1 MMHRPADH
9 EGRVLVLAPRGR
21 DASVIEQVLNRAGTP
36 TGTCADL
43 PDWVTCLRAG
53 AGAALVTEEAL
64 AEADT
69 SSLFAWLD
77 EQPAWSDFPF
87 IVLAT
92 RQTGRRSERAAGI
105 LARLGNVILLER
117 PINAETLTSAAASA
131 LRARRRQYQARSLLA
146 ERERTQE
153 HLRLLNES
161 LERRV
166 TERTRDL
173 EAARE
178 TLAFALDAAGMGSW
192 DLDLANGTSRH
203 SPRFDAIFGYAEPIP
218 SWTRATFLA
227 HVVEE
232 DRPAVKKAFSAVP
245 ETSGIDLECRITRRD
260 GGVRWVATKGQV
272 KYDASGAPARIAG
285 TLVDRTEQHATE
297 EALRQAQK
305 MEAIGQL
312 TGGVAHDFNNL
323 LTVIVGGLDM
333 MLRRPEQVDRVKR
346 LAEAAM
352 GAARRGEQLTQQLLA
367 FSRRQMLRPQTLN
380 PNRLLLDF
388 VPLAER
394 AATGAVELSFDLD
407 PALDPIRIDP
417 AQFEAAVLNLIV
429 NARDALEGTTG
440 PARIAVTSR
449 NGHLGTAA
457 VADKGV
463 PPGPY
468 VVVSVTDTG
477 SGIPPDKLQRVFE
490 PFFTTKEVGKGTGL
504 GLSQVYGFTRSAKGF
519 AQIESEVGSGTM
531 VSLYFPRSTDP
542 AGEEMGAG
550 SASSI
555 PLRRAGEGETVLLV
569 EDDEQVLGMAVES
582 LEELRYRVIVAR
594 NAAEALEHL
603 RGVERIDI
611 LFSDVVM
618 PGGMNGSQLAVE
630 GQKLR
635 PGVKV
640 LLTSGYVANLDE
652 GQVIGHGEMPVL
664 NKPYRRDELARSL
677 RLVLGGEGY

>member
-1 MMHRPADH
+1 MSST
-9 EGRVLVLAPRGR
+9 EERVLILTPRGR
-21 DASVIEQVLNRAGTP
+21 DAAVIEGVLDRSGIHATVCANVAAWLTGLREGAGT
-36 TGTCADL
+36 
-43 PDWVTCLRAG
+43 
-53 AGAALVTEEAL
+53 ALVTEEAL
-64 AEADT
+64 ADGDTADV
-69 SSLFAWLD
+69 FAWLD
-77 EQPAWSDFPF
+77 AQQPWSDFPF

-92 RQTGRRSERAAGI
+92 RQAGRRTQSAAE
-105 LARLGNVILLER
+105 LLRRLGNVVLLER
-117 PINAETLTSAAASA
+117 PINAETLTSAVVSS
-131 LRARRRQYQARSLLA
+131 LRARRRQYQARQHLL
-146 ERERTQE
+146 ERERAQE
-153 HLRLLNES
+153 QLRLANEE

-166 TERTRDL
+166 AERTR
-173 EAARE
+173 EVETAHE
-178 TLAFALDAAGMGSW
+178 TLAFALDAAGMSSW
-192 DLDLANGTSRH
+192 DIDYVAGTHRR
-203 SPRFDAIFGYAEPIP
+203 SPRFDAVFGYAGTGQ
-218 SWTRATFLA
+218 SWDRETFLA
-227 HVVEE
+227 HVVDE
-232 DRPAVKKAFSAVP
+232 DRETAEDAFANVP
-245 ETSGIDLECRITRRD
+245 KTGRLDLECRIRRAD
-260 GGVRWVATKGQV
+260 GAVRWIAMRGRV
-272 KYDASGAPARIAG
+272 KSGEADRPERIAG
-285 TLVDRTEQHATE
+285 ILMDRTDKHVTE

-333 MLRRPEQVDRVKR
+333 MLRRPDQPDRVKR

-388 VPLAER
+388 RPLAER
-394 AATGAVELSFDLD
+394 AATGAVELAFDLD

-417 AQFEAAVLNLIV
+417 AQFESAVLNLIV
-429 NARDALEGTTG
+429 NARDALEGRG
-440 PARIAVTSR
+440 GHARIAVTSR
-449 NGHLGTAA
+449 NVRLGTAA
-457 VADKGV
+457 VADRGV

-468 VVVSVTDTG
+468 VVISVTDTG

-519 AQIESEVGSGTM
+519 AQIESEVGKGTT

-542 AGEEMGAG
+542 AGEEIGPGPVGA
-550 SASSI
+550 I

-582 LEELRYRVIVAR
+582 LEELRYRVIVTR

-603 RGVERIDI
+603 HGVERIDI

-630 GQKLR
+630 ARRVR
-635 PGVKV
+635 PDIKI

-652 GQVIGHGEMPVL
+652 GQVIGQGELPVL

-677 RLVLGGEGY
+677 RLVLGGERA

>member
-1 MMHRPADH
+1 MAAS
-9 EGRVLVLAPRGR
+9 EECILILAPRGR
-21 DASVIEQVLNRAGTP
+21 DASVISAVLDRSVLTNRICTDVAGWL
-36 TGTCADL
+36 D
-43 PDWVTCLRAG
+43 CLQAG

-64 AEADT
+64 ADGGT
-69 SSLFAWLD
+69 TDLFAWLD
-77 EQPAWSDFPF
+77 AQPPWSDFPF

-92 RQTGRRSERAAGI
+92 RQAGRRTERAAE
-105 LARLGNVILLER
+105 LLRRLGNVVLLER
-117 PINAETLTSAAASA
+117 PINAETLTSAVASS
-131 LRARRRQYQARSLLA
+131 LRARRRQYQAREHLL
-146 ERERTQE
+146 ERERAQE
-153 HLRLLNES
+153 QLRLANEG

-166 TERTRDL
+166 AERTREV
-173 EAARE
+173 EAAHE
-178 TLAFALDAAGMGSW
+178 TLAFALDAAGMTSW
-192 DLDLANGTSRH
+192 DIDIVTGAHRR
-203 SPRFDAIFGYAEPIP
+203 SPRFDAVFGYEGAGRDWDRN
-218 SWTRATFLA
+218 SLLA

-232 DRPAVKKAFSAVP
+232 DRESAEHAFAEVSQ
-245 ETSGIDLECRITRRD
+245 TGRLDLECRIRRD
-260 GGVRWVATKGQV
+260 DGAVRWIAMRGQV
-272 KYDASGAPARIAG
+272 KRDEAGTPLRIAG
-285 TLVDRTEQHATE
+285 ILMDRTDQHVTE

-380 PNRLLLDF
+380 PNRLLIDF
-388 VPLAER
+388 KPLAER
-394 AATGAVELSFDLD
+394 AATGAVELAFDLD

-429 NARDALEGTTG
+429 NARDALEGRSG
-440 PARIAVTSR
+440 HARIAVTSR
-449 NGHLGTAA
+449 NVRLGTAA
-457 VADKGV
+457 VADRGV
-463 PPGPY
+463 PPGAY
-468 VVVSVTDTG
+468 VVISVSDTG
-477 SGIPPDKLQRVFE
+477 SGIPADKIQRVFE
-490 PFFTTKEVGKGTGL
+490 PFFTTNEVGKGTGL

-519 AQIESEVGSGTM
+519 AQIESEVGAGTT

-542 AGEEMGAG
+542 AGEETGTGPVA
-550 SASSI
+550 AI

-569 EDDEQVLGMAVES
+569 EDDEPVLGMAVES

-618 PGGMNGSQLAVE
+618 PGGMNGSQLAAEAQRV
-630 GQKLR
+630 R
-635 PGVKV
+635 PGIKI

-652 GQVIGHGEMPVL
+652 GQVIGHGELPVL

-677 RLVLGGEGY
+677 RLVLGGERA

>member
-1 MMHRPADH
+1 MSST
-9 EGRVLVLAPRGR
+9 EERVLILTPRGR
-21 DASVIEQVLNRAGTP
+21 DAAVIEGVLDRSGIHATVCANVAAWLTGLREGAGT
-36 TGTCADL
+36 
-43 PDWVTCLRAG
+43 
-53 AGAALVTEEAL
+53 ALVTEEAL
-64 AEADT
+64 ADGDTADV
-69 SSLFAWLD
+69 FAWLD
-77 EQPAWSDFPF
+77 QQQPWSDFPF

-92 RQTGRRSERAAGI
+92 RQAGRRTQSAAE
-105 LARLGNVILLER
+105 LLRRLGNVVLLER
-117 PINAETLTSAAASA
+117 PINAETLTSAVVSS
-131 LRARRRQYQARSLLA
+131 LRARRRQYQARQHLL
-146 ERERTQE
+146 ERERAQE
-153 HLRLLNES
+153 QLRLANEE

-166 TERTRDL
+166 AERTR
-173 EAARE
+173 EVETAHE
-178 TLAFALDAAGMGSW
+178 TLAFALDAAGMSSW
-192 DLDLANGTSRH
+192 DIDYVAGTHRR
-203 SPRFDAIFGYAEPIP
+203 SPRFDAVFGYAGSGQ
-218 SWTRATFLA
+218 SWDRETFLA
-227 HVVEE
+227 HVVDE
-232 DRPAVKKAFSAVP
+232 DRETAEDAFASVP
-245 ETSGIDLECRITRRD
+245 KTGRLDLECRIRRAD
-260 GGVRWVATKGQV
+260 GAVRWIAMRGRV
-272 KYDASGAPARIAG
+272 KSGEADRPERIAG
-285 TLVDRTEQHATE
+285 ILMDRTDQHVTE

-333 MLRRPEQVDRVKR
+333 MLRRPDQPDRVKR

-388 VPLAER
+388 RPLAER
-394 AATGAVELSFDLD
+394 AATGAVELAFDLD

-417 AQFEAAVLNLIV
+417 AQFESAVLNLIV
-429 NARDALEGTTG
+429 NARDALEGRG
-440 PARIAVTSR
+440 GHARIAVTSR
-449 NGHLGTAA
+449 NVRLGTAA
-457 VADKGV
+457 VADRGV

-468 VVVSVTDTG
+468 VVISVTDTG

-519 AQIESEVGSGTM
+519 AQIESEVGKGTT

-542 AGEEMGAG
+542 AGEEIGPGPVGA
-550 SASSI
+550 I

-582 LEELRYRVIVAR
+582 LEELRYRVIVTR

-603 RGVERIDI
+603 HGVERIDI

-630 GQKLR
+630 ARRVR
-635 PGVKV
+635 PDIKI

-652 GQVIGHGEMPVL
+652 GQVIGQGELPVL

-677 RLVLGGEGY
+677 RLVLGGERA

>member
-1 MMHRPADH
+1 MPSP
-9 EGRVLVLAPRGR
+9 EERVLILAPRGR
-21 DASVIEQVLNRAGTP
+21 DAAVIEQVLDRAGLAAAV
-36 TGTCADL
+36 CADVTE
-43 PDWVTCLRAG
+43 WVSCLRAG
-53 AGAALVTEEAL
+53 AGSAIVTEEAL
-64 AEADT
+64 ADSDMQAL
-69 SSLFAWLD
+69 SGWLD
-77 EQPAWSDFPF
+77 AQPPWSDFPF

-92 RQTGRRSERAAGI
+92 RQAGPRTQRAADS
-105 LARLGNVILLER
+105 LKRLGNVVLLER
-117 PINAETLTSAAASA
+117 PINAETLTSAVVSS
-131 LRARRRQYQARSLLA
+131 LRARRRQYQAREHLL
-146 ERERTQE
+146 ERERAQDQ
-153 HLRLLNES
+153 LRRANEE

-166 TERTRDL
+166 AERTREV
-173 EAARE
+173 EAAHE
-178 TLAFALDAAGMGSW
+178 TLAFALDAAGMSSW
-192 DLDLANGTSRH
+192 DIDTETGIHRR
-203 SPRFDAIFGYAEPIP
+203 SPGFDAVFGYVG
-218 SWTRATFLA
+218 SGRAWDRESFLD

-232 DRPAVKKAFSAVP
+232 DRDTVAEAFASVA
-245 ETSGIDLECRITRRD
+245 ETSKLDFECRIRRVD
-260 GGVRWVATKGQV
+260 GAIRWIAMRGQV
-272 KYDASGAPARIAG
+272 KRDAEGRPLRIAG
-285 TLVDRTEQHATE
+285 ILMDRTEQHITE

-333 MLRRPEQVDRVKR
+333 MLRRPEQTDRVKR

-388 VPLAER
+388 RPLAER
-394 AATGAVELSFDLD
+394 AATGAVELTFDLD

-417 AQFEAAVLNLIV
+417 AQFESAVLNLIV
-429 NARDALEGTTG
+429 NARDALEGSDG
-440 PARIAVTSR
+440 PARIVVTSR
-449 NGHLGTAA
+449 NVRLGTAT
-457 VADKGV
+457 VADRGV

-468 VVVSVTDTG
+468 VVVSVADTG

-519 AQIESEVGSGTM
+519 AQIESEVGRGTT

-542 AGEEMGAG
+542 AGEEVGTGPVGA
-550 SASSI
+550 I

-582 LEELRYRVIVAR
+582 LEELRYRVIVTR

-603 RGVERIDI
+603 HGVERIDI

-630 GQKLR
+630 ARRVR
-635 PGVKV
+635 PDIKI

-652 GQVIGHGEMPVL
+652 GQVLGRGELPVL

-677 RLVLGGEGY
+677 RLVLGGERV

>member
-1 MMHRPADH
+1 MSST
-9 EGRVLVLAPRGR
+9 EERVLILTPRGR
-21 DASVIEQVLNRAGTP
+21 DAAVIEGVLDRSGIHATVCANVAAWLTGLREGAGT
-36 TGTCADL
+36 
-43 PDWVTCLRAG
+43 
-53 AGAALVTEEAL
+53 ALVTEEAL
-64 AEADT
+64 ADGDTADV
-69 SSLFAWLD
+69 FAWLD
-77 EQPAWSDFPF
+77 AQQPWSDFPF

-92 RQTGRRSERAAGI
+92 RQAGRRTQSAAE
-105 LARLGNVILLER
+105 LLRRLGNVVLLER
-117 PINAETLTSAAASA
+117 PINAETLTSAVVSS
-131 LRARRRQYQARSLLA
+131 LRARRRQYQARQHLL
-146 ERERTQE
+146 ERERAQE
-153 HLRLLNES
+153 QLRLANEE

-166 TERTRDL
+166 AERTR
-173 EAARE
+173 EVETAHE
-178 TLAFALDAAGMGSW
+178 TLAFALDAAGMSSW
-192 DLDLANGTSRH
+192 DIDYVAGTHRR
-203 SPRFDAIFGYAEPIP
+203 SPRFDAVFGYAGTGQ
-218 SWTRATFLA
+218 SWDRETFLA
-227 HVVEE
+227 HVVDE
-232 DRPAVKKAFSAVP
+232 DRKTAEDAFANVP
-245 ETSGIDLECRITRRD
+245 KTGRLDLECRIRRAD
-260 GGVRWVATKGQV
+260 GAVRWIAMRGRV
-272 KYDASGAPARIAG
+272 KSGEADRPERIAG
-285 TLVDRTEQHATE
+285 ILMDRTDQHVTE

-333 MLRRPEQVDRVKR
+333 MLRRPDQPDRVKR

-388 VPLAER
+388 RPLAER
-394 AATGAVELSFDLD
+394 AATGAVELAFDLD

-417 AQFEAAVLNLIV
+417 AQFESAVLNLIV
-429 NARDALEGTTG
+429 NARDALEGRG
-440 PARIAVTSR
+440 GHARIAVTSR
-449 NGHLGTAA
+449 NVRLGTAA
-457 VADKGV
+457 VADRGV

-468 VVVSVTDTG
+468 VVISVTDTG

-519 AQIESEVGSGTM
+519 AQIESEVGKGTT

-542 AGEEMGAG
+542 AGEEIGPGPVGA
-550 SASSI
+550 I

-582 LEELRYRVIVAR
+582 LEELRYRVIVTR

-603 RGVERIDI
+603 HGVERIDI

-630 GQKLR
+630 ARRVR
-635 PGVKV
+635 PDIKI

-652 GQVIGHGEMPVL
+652 GQVIGQGELPVL

-677 RLVLGGEGY
+677 RLVLGGERA

>member
-1 MMHRPADH
+1 MAST
-9 EGRVLVLAPRGR
+9 EERVLILTPRGR
-21 DASVIEQVLNRAGTP
+21 DAAVIEGVLDRSGIHATVCANVAEWLTGLREGAGT
-36 TGTCADL
+36 
-43 PDWVTCLRAG
+43 
-53 AGAALVTEEAL
+53 ALVTEEAL
-64 AEADT
+64 ADGDTADV
-69 SSLFAWLD
+69 FAWLD
-77 EQPAWSDFPF
+77 AQQPWSDFPF

-92 RQTGRRSERAAGI
+92 RQAGRRTQSAAE
-105 LARLGNVILLER
+105 LLRRLGNVVLLER
-117 PINAETLTSAAASA
+117 PINAETLTSAVVSS
-131 LRARRRQYQARSLLA
+131 LRARRRQYQARQHLL
-146 ERERTQE
+146 ERERAQE
-153 HLRLLNES
+153 QLRLANEE

-166 TERTRDL
+166 AERTR
-173 EAARE
+173 EVETAHE
-178 TLAFALDAAGMGSW
+178 TLAFALDAAGMSSW
-192 DLDLANGTSRH
+192 DIDYAAGTHRR
-203 SPRFDAIFGYAEPIP
+203 SPRFDAVFGYADTGQ
-218 SWTRATFLA
+218 SWDRETFLA
-227 HVVEE
+227 HVVDE
-232 DRPAVKKAFSAVP
+232 DRETAEDAFASVP
-245 ETSGIDLECRITRRD
+245 KTGRLDLECRIRRAD
-260 GGVRWVATKGQV
+260 GAVRWIAMRGRV
-272 KYDASGAPARIAG
+272 KSGEADRPERIAG
-285 TLVDRTEQHATE
+285 ILMDRTDQHVTE

-333 MLRRPEQVDRVKR
+333 MLRRPDQPDRVKR

-388 VPLAER
+388 RPLAER
-394 AATGAVELSFDLD
+394 AATGAVELAFDLD

-417 AQFEAAVLNLIV
+417 AQFESAVLNLIV
-429 NARDALEGTTG
+429 NARDALEGRG
-440 PARIAVTSR
+440 GHARIAVTSR
-449 NGHLGTAA
+449 NVRLGTAA
-457 VADKGV
+457 VADRGV

-468 VVVSVTDTG
+468 VVISVTDTG

-519 AQIESEVGSGTM
+519 AQIESEVGKGTT

-542 AGEEMGAG
+542 AGEEIGPGPVGA
-550 SASSI
+550 I

-582 LEELRYRVIVAR
+582 LEELRYRVIVTR

-603 RGVERIDI
+603 HGVERIDI

-630 GQKLR
+630 ARRVR
-635 PGVKV
+635 PDIKI

-652 GQVIGHGEMPVL
+652 GQVIGQGELPVL

-677 RLVLGGEGY
+677 RLVLGGERP

>member
-1 MMHRPADH
+1 MAST
-9 EGRVLVLAPRGR
+9 EERVLILTPRGR
-21 DASVIEQVLNRAGTP
+21 DAAVIEGVLDRSGIHATVCANVAEWLTGLREGAGT
-36 TGTCADL
+36 
-43 PDWVTCLRAG
+43 
-53 AGAALVTEEAL
+53 ALVTEEAL
-64 AEADT
+64 ADGDTADV
-69 SSLFAWLD
+69 FAWLD
-77 EQPAWSDFPF
+77 AQQPWSDFPF

-92 RQTGRRSERAAGI
+92 RQAGRRTQSAAE
-105 LARLGNVILLER
+105 LLRRLGNVVLLER
-117 PINAETLTSAAASA
+117 PINAETLTSAVVSS
-131 LRARRRQYQARSLLA
+131 LRARRRQYQARQHLL
-146 ERERTQE
+146 ERERAQE
-153 HLRLLNES
+153 QLRLANEE

-166 TERTRDL
+166 AERTR
-173 EAARE
+173 EVETAHE
-178 TLAFALDAAGMGSW
+178 TLAFALDAAGMSSW
-192 DLDLANGTSRH
+192 DIDYAAGTHRR
-203 SPRFDAIFGYAEPIP
+203 SPRFDAVFGYADTGQ
-218 SWTRATFLA
+218 SWDRETFLA
-227 HVVEE
+227 HVVDE
-232 DRPAVKKAFSAVP
+232 DRETAEDAFASVP
-245 ETSGIDLECRITRRD
+245 KTGRLDLECRIRRAD
-260 GGVRWVATKGQV
+260 GAVRWIAMRGRV
-272 KYDASGAPARIAG
+272 KSGEADRPERIAG
-285 TLVDRTEQHATE
+285 ILMDRTDQHVTE

-333 MLRRPEQVDRVKR
+333 MLRRPDQPDRVKR

-388 VPLAER
+388 RPLAER
-394 AATGAVELSFDLD
+394 AATGAVELAFDLD

-417 AQFEAAVLNLIV
+417 AQFESAVLNLIV
-429 NARDALEGTTG
+429 NARDALEGRG
-440 PARIAVTSR
+440 GHARIAVTSR
-449 NGHLGTAA
+449 NVRLGTAA
-457 VADKGV
+457 VADRGV

-468 VVVSVTDTG
+468 VVISVTDTG

-519 AQIESEVGSGTM
+519 AQIESEVGKGTT

-542 AGEEMGAG
+542 AGEEIGPGPVGA
-550 SASSI
+550 I

-582 LEELRYRVIVAR
+582 LEELRYRVIVTR

-603 RGVERIDI
+603 HGVERIDI

-630 GQKLR
+630 ARRVR
-635 PGVKV
+635 PDIKI

-652 GQVIGHGEMPVL
+652 GQVIGQGELPVL

-677 RLVLGGEGY
+677 RLVLGGERA